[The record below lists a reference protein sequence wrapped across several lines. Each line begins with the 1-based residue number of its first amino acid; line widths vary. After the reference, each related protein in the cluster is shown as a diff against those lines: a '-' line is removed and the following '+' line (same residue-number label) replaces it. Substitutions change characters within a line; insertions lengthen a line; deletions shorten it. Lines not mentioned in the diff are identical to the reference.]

1 MPIPSEIQILIAR
14 LNRELEETE
23 QDALSG
29 LNLVRQRLDLFPE
42 NETLIQFF
50 SALSNLLFFVEI
62 TRRRIHNI
70 IDRLAPDHVPAQIIQ
85 EAGEDLGF
93 ILGRV
98 LEAKMNASQL
108 KNRLED

>member
-1 MPIPSEIQILIAR
+1 MPIASEIQALIAR
-14 LNRELEETE
+14 INRELEETE

-29 LNLVRQRLDLFPE
+29 LNLVRQRLSLFPG
-42 NETLIQFF
+42 NEILMQVFG
-50 SALSNLLFFVEI
+50 ALSNLLFFVEI
-62 TRRRIHNI
+62 TRSRIHNL
-70 IDRLAPDHVPAQIIQ
+70 IDRLAPDNVPDQIIQ

-98 LEAKMNASQL
+98 LEARMNANQL